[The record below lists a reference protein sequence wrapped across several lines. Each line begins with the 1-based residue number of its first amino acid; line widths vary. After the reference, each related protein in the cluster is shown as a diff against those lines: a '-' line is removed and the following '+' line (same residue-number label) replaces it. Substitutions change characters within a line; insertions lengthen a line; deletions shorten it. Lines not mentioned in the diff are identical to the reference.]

1 MATVLITGSARGIG
15 FELAKQYAEAG
26 HRVLATCRNPDKAE
40 NLKAVAA
47 ASKGLATVHRMDV
60 SNMDS
65 VRAAATEIGDIPIDI
80 IINNA
85 GVWGG
90 LAGQVLDSMDYDN
103 WFYEFSTMAMG
114 PFRVVQTFLKN
125 VLGGQQKKIFTITSQ
140 TSAHS
145 YKKVAG
151 YSYSSS
157 KAASNRIMTM
167 LSRDLHDRGVTVCLM
182 HPGWVRT
189 EMAGKV
195 ADIEPHESA
204 AGIIRVIAE
213 ASLADSGKFL
223 KYDGGIHDW

>member
-15 FELAKQYAEAG
+15 YQLAKQYAEAG
-26 HRVLATCRNPDKAE
+26 NRVLATCRNPEKADK
-40 NLKAVAA
+40 LKVAA
-47 ASKGLATVHRMDV
+47 AASNGLMTIHRMDV
-60 SNMDS
+60 SNLES
-65 VRAAATEIGDIPIDI
+65 VRAAAAEIGDMPIDI

-114 PFRVVQTFLKN
+114 PFRVVQNFLKN
-125 VLGGQQKKIFTITSQ
+125 VLAGQQKKIFTVTSQ

-151 YSYSSS
+151 YAYSSS
-157 KAASNRIMTM
+157 KAASNRITTM
-167 LSRDLHDRGVTVCLM
+167 LSKDLHDRGVTVCLM
-182 HPGWVRT
+182 HPGWVKT
-189 EMAGKV
+189 EMAGPV

-204 AGIIRVIAE
+204 AGIIRVIGA
-213 ASLADSGKFL
+213 ATLADSGKFL
-223 KYDGGIHDW
+223 KWDGGIHEW

>member
-15 FELAKQYAEAG
+15 YELAKQYAEAG
-26 HRVLATCRNPDKAE
+26 NRVLATSRNPEKAGK
-40 NLKAVAA
+40 LSAA
-47 ASKGLATVHRMDV
+47 ASASNGRMTVHRMDV
-60 SNMDS
+60 SSMDA
-65 VRAAATEIGDIPIDI
+65 VKAAAAEIGNLPIDV

-90 LAGQVLDSMDYDN
+90 LDKELLENMDYEN

-114 PFRVVQTFLKN
+114 PFRVVQSFLKN
-125 VLGGQQKKIFTITSQ
+125 LLLGQQKKIFTITSQ

-151 YSYSSS
+151 YAYSSA

-167 LSRDLHDRGVTVCLM
+167 LSRDLLDRGVTVCLM

-189 EMAGKV
+189 DMAGPV
-195 ADIEPHESA
+195 ADIEPYVSA
-204 AGIIRVIAE
+204 AGIIRVIGTATQ
-213 ASLADSGKFL
+213 ADSGKFL
-223 KYDGGIHDW
+223 TYDGGIHEW

>member
-15 FELAKQYAEAG
+15 FQLAKQYAEAG
-26 HRVLATCRNPDKAE
+26 NRVLATCRNPDKAD
-40 NLKAVAA
+40 NLKTVAA
-47 ASKGLATVHRMDV
+47 ASKGLMTIHRMDV
-60 SNMDS
+60 SNMES
-65 VRAAATEIGDIPIDI
+65 VRSAAAEIGGLPIDI

-90 LAGQVLDSMDYDN
+90 LAGQVLDNMDYDN

-125 VLGGQQKKIFTITSQ
+125 VLAGQAKKIITITSQ

-151 YSYSSS
+151 YSYSSA
-157 KAASNRIMTM
+157 KAASNRLTTM
-167 LSRDLHDRGVTVCLM
+167 LSRDLIDRGVTVCLM
-182 HPGWVRT
+182 HPGWVKT
-189 EMAGKV
+189 EMAGPV

-204 AGIIRVIAE
+204 TGIIRVIAT
-213 ASLADSGKFL
+213 ATIADTGKFL
-223 KYDGGIHDW
+223 RFDGGIHEW